1 MSSCAS
7 DSRAGRRL
15 LSVVIVTGMAALLF
29 YVVQNRGWLEG
40 GNIALPK
47 LLWLAYA
54 ILFWF
59 CLPALIVL
67 DTRTPAVWRRIYALF
82 LVNMLL
88 RAAVEL
94 FMMYV
99 TNSWSPYYGIGH
111 DLFTILLLFTVAGL
125 YRKGLQRGLLL
136 INLIAIVAMFVIEVG
151 FVLYMLL
158 QVSGGEHTVYFVPG
172 DQQHAAVLQI
182 TWLVNILLTIYLYAF
197 FRRWTRGKLVCTG
210 GCAQAA
216 D

>member
-15 LSVVIVTGMAALLF
+15 LSVVLMTAMAALLF
-29 YVVQNRGWLEG
+29 YVVQNSGRLEG

-59 CLPALIVL
+59 CLPTLIVL
-67 DTRTPAVWRRIYALF
+67 DTRTSAVWRRIYAIF

-88 RAAVEL
+88 RAAIEL

-111 DLFTILLLFTVAGL
+111 DLFTILLLFTMAAA
-125 YRKGLQRGLLL
+125 YRKQLQSGLFLN
-136 INLIAIVAMFVIEVG
+136 NLFTIVAMFAVEVG

-158 QVSGGEHTVYFVPG
+158 KVSGGEHTVYFVPG

-182 TWLVNILLTIYLYAF
+182 TWLVNILLTIYLYVF
-197 FRRWTRGKLVCTG
+197 SRRWTRGELVCTG
-210 GCAQAA
+210 GYAQAA

>member
-15 LSVVIVTGMAALLF
+15 LSVVIVTAMAAVLF

-67 DTRTPAVWRRIYALF
+67 DTRTSAVWRRIYAIF

-111 DLFTILLLFTVAGL
+111 DLFTILLLFTVAAM
-125 YRKGLQRGLLL
+125 YRKHLQSGLFL
-136 INLIAIVAMFVIEVG
+136 INLFVLVAMFIIEIG
-151 FVLYMLL
+151 FVLYMLYN
-158 QVSGGEHTVYFVPG
+158 VSSGEHTVYFVPG
-172 DQQHAAVLQI
+172 EQQHAAVLQI
-182 TWLVNILLTIYLYAF
+182 SWLVNVLLTIYLYAF
-197 FRRWTRGKLVCTG
+197 SRRWTRGKLVCTG
-210 GCAQAA
+210 ACAQAA

>member
-15 LSVVIVTGMAALLF
+15 LSVVLMTGMAALLF
-29 YVVQNRGWLEG
+29 YVVQNSGRLEG
-40 GNIALPK
+40 GNIALSK

-59 CLPALIVL
+59 CLPTLIVL
-67 DTRTPAVWRRIYALF
+67 DTRTSAVWRRIYAIF

-88 RAAVEL
+88 RAAIEL

-111 DLFTILLLFTVAGL
+111 DLFTILLLFTMAAA
-125 YRKGLQRGLLL
+125 YRKQLQSGLFLN
-136 INLIAIVAMFVIEVG
+136 NLFTIVAMFAVEVG

-158 QVSGGEHTVYFVPG
+158 KVSGGEHTVYFVPG

-182 TWLVNILLTIYLYAF
+182 TWLVNILLTIYLYVF
-197 FRRWTRGKLVCTG
+197 SRRWTRGELVCTG
-210 GCAQAA
+210 GCAQPA

>member
-1 MSSCAS
+1 MSSCVS
-7 DSRAGRRL
+7 DPRAGRRL
-15 LSVVIVTGMAALLF
+15 LTVVILTGMAALLF
-29 YVVQNRGWLEG
+29 YGVQNSGRLAG

-67 DTRTPAVWRRIYALF
+67 DTRTSAVWRRIYAIF

-88 RAAVEL
+88 RATIEL

-111 DLFTILLLFTVAGL
+111 DLFTILLLFTAAAV
-125 YRKGLQRGLLL
+125 YRKRVQSGLFL
-136 INLIAIVAMFVIEVG
+136 INLFAIVAMFAIEVG

-158 QVSGGEHTVYFVPG
+158 KVSGGEATVYFVPG
-172 DQQHAAVLQI
+172 DQRHAAVLQI

-197 FRRWTRGKLVCTG
+197 YRRWTHGELVRTG
-210 GCAQAA
+210 NCAQAA

>member
-1 MSSCAS
+1 MSNCAS

-15 LSVVIVTGMAALLF
+15 LSVVTLTGMAAFVF
-29 YVVQNRGWLEG
+29 YVLQNGGSLEG

-59 CLPALIVL
+59 FLPALIVL
-67 DTRTPAVWRRIYALF
+67 DVRTPPVWRRIYAIF

-88 RAAVEL
+88 RAVIEL

-99 TNSWSPYYGIGH
+99 TSSWNPYYGIGH
-111 DLFTILLLFTVAGL
+111 DLFTILLLSIVVATNGTQL
-125 YRKGLQRGLLL
+125 RSGLLL
-136 INLIAIVAMFVIEVG
+136 INVFAIVAMFAIEIG

-158 QVSGGEHTVYFVPG
+158 EVSGSGEPVYFVPAE
-172 DQQHAAVLQI
+172 QRHAAVLQT
-182 TWLVNILLTIYLYAF
+182 TWLVNILLTVYLYAF
-197 FRRWTRGKLVCTG
+197 SRRWTRGEFVRPG
-210 GCAQAA
+210 SGA
-216 D
+216 